1 MVLAMGSMPLFGQLS
16 LSEVRLLP
24 PGSVVT
30 TTGTISSG
38 DEFGFVRYM
47 QDAEAG
53 IAMYSDDLSS
63 TSPGDSIIV
72 TGVLSTYR
80 GEVQVSPVFSFQV
93 VSKGRPVGIRTIEN
107 FKDHSFSQFESR
119 KVVLPCAAINSCES
133 ELASGWYELYDQWGN
148 IIRLWVA
155 DDHPVEGFPLFDRPV
170 TVEGIW
176 TKFED
181 QYQLSLQQVSDAS
194 EGNCHYIPPAH
205 LAFSQGLPSITWDQ
219 VPSGITE
226 VRFGA
231 DSLDTSVS
239 IGLWSGDLTFSPDFL
254 LPGKIY
260 KARLT
265 QADVLGNTYHSP
277 EVLFA
282 VPNMDAPAI
291 DIIFNRSVN
300 AAYSDGSAPL
310 ATGSSAI
317 ETDLVKRIDEVR
329 STLDIAMYNTGR
341 ASIVQAVT
349 RAVQRGVVVR
359 YIADDETSNGALD
372 GQLSFP
378 VLFRSGDGIM
388 HNKFVIGDV
397 ADSTRAW
404 LWTGSTNLSTN
415 QLSSDPNHAYVI
427 RDQALAANYL
437 REFEEMWGMLADRS
451 DARHGDYKTNNTAHL
466 FQVGEAV
473 IESWFSPS
481 DETNCRIIESLQSAD
496 HQALIGLLLLT
507 REDIVQEIIRLH
519 QAGIDTRVILEDEET
534 STFALALLKQAGVPV
549 VTHDPSPIFHHKYA
563 IIDEGY
569 PDSDPQVITGSHNWT
584 WSADNINDENTLI
597 IHDQTVTNIFRQEY
611 EARWGELSPTSLDRT
626 EVPGLNVYP
635 NPASTIIHIENPRV
649 SPCGVELINVH
660 GQIVDQFPLAGN
672 EQKQLALNGDI
683 PSGVYVVRFRWLD
696 QQVASRVVVI
706 E

>member
-1 MVLAMGSMPLFGQLS
+1 
-16 LSEVRLLP
+16 
-24 PGSVVT
+24 
-30 TTGTISSG
+30 
-38 DEFGFVRYM
+38 M

-53 IAMYSDDLSS
+53 IAMYSDDFSS
-63 TSPGDSIIV
+63 TGPGDSLVV
-72 TGVLSTYR
+72 TGVLSLYR
-80 GEVQVSPVFSFQV
+80 GELQVSPVFSFQV
-93 VSKGRPVGIRTIEN
+93 VAEGRPIAIRTIEN
-107 FKDHSFSQFESR
+107 FQDNSLPAFESR
-119 KVVLPCAAINSCES
+119 KVIIPCAAIQSCES
-133 ELASGWYELYDQWGN
+133 ELASGWYELYDQSGN
-148 IIRLWVA
+148 IIRLQVA
-155 DDHPVEGFPLFDRPV
+155 DDHPVEGFPILRRPV

-176 TKFED
+176 SKFED
-181 QYQLSLQQVSDAS
+181 QYQVWVQNISDAS

-205 LAFSQGLPSITWDQ
+205 VSFHQGLPVITWEQ
-219 VPSGITE
+219 LPSGTTE
-226 VRFGA
+226 VLIGE
-231 DSLDTSVS
+231 DTLDTVIP
-239 IGLWSGDLTFSPDFL
+239 IGFWSGDLEVSPDFL
-254 LPGKIY
+254 LPGRIY
-260 KARLT
+260 KARVS
-265 QADVLGNTYHSP
+265 QEDAFGNTFQSP

-282 VPNMDAPAI
+282 LPNMDAPPI

-300 AAYSDGSAPL
+300 TAYSDGSTPL

-341 ASIVQAVT
+341 ATIVQAVS

-372 GQLSFP
+372 GILSFP

-427 RDQALAANYL
+427 RDQALAFNYL
-437 REFEEMWGMLADRS
+437 REFDEMWGALPDRS
-451 DARHGDYKTNNTAHL
+451 DARYGDYKTNNTAHL

-481 DETNCRIIESLQSAD
+481 DETNCRIIETLETAD

-507 REDIVQEIIRLH
+507 REDIVQAIIQLH
-519 QAGIDTRVILEDEET
+519 QSGVDTRVILEDEET
-534 STFALALLKQAGVPV
+534 STFALALLEQAGVPV

-563 IIDEGY
+563 IIDEGH

-597 IHDQTVTNIFRQEY
+597 IHDQSVTNIFRQEY
-611 EARWGELSPTSLDRT
+611 EARWEELSPTALDRT
-626 EVPGLNVYP
+626 EVTGLKLYP
-635 NPASTIIHIENPRV
+635 NPASTLIHIENPRL
-649 SPCGVELINVH
+649 SPCKVELINVH
-660 GQIVDQFPLAGN
+660 GQIEDYFSLEAN
-672 EQKQLALNGDI
+672 EQKQFSLTRDY
-683 PSGVYVVRFRWLD
+683 PSGVYVMRFIWHD

>member
-260 KARLT
+260 KARLM

-300 AAYSDGSAPL
+300 VAYSDGSAPL

-672 EQKQLALNGDI
+672 EQKQVALNGDI